1 MYLVVNSMKSH
12 RACFMAFLDI
22 NSLSKV
28 EMELLNGVSS
38 NALIYDLTSY
48 VNKMLIVSQLLLV
61 KLLSY

>member
-1 MYLVVNSMKSH
+1 
-12 RACFMAFLDI
+12 MAFLDI